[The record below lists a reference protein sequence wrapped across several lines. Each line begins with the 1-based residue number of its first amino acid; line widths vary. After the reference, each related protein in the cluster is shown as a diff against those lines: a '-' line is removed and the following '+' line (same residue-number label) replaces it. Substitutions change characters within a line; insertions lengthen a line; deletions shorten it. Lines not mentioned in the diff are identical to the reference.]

1 MKTVIKKLVLLILF
15 NVFMAINLFAVTTY
29 MSDEVKKACSLL
41 PIKYKTFSGQL
52 THDTIFKIDNNGI
65 KSVEIKA
72 DKDGNILNIGLYIP
86 SVKMENNYADAFDFI
101 KYCLFNI
108 ALINNNAELK
118 NFIERKHLLILY
130 KSRPVNHDITF
141 VKGIP
146 DLINGSS
153 LSITYNNSIF
163 TADIHSSSETFCSIV
178 FPSNINLLRGM
189 DKKDLEDEFSMKINQ
204 DFVEIPQRKTFP
216 NAKPFKNNIY
226 VETGAGLFSGH
237 FNSDVYLSNLN
248 GNYYPVFT
256 SDLPVESFSNIFTC
270 NIFKDYGV
278 QLTRI
283 LYGNKKVNE
292 LISLK
297 KIHSILAENCYVYF
311 GLESCQNNI
320 IKATIIYYNPIYNY
334 SHMLVTEADG
344 NTIFKNNNAVIKG
357 TLYTYI
363 PYVQ

>member
-1 MKTVIKKLVLLILF
+1 MNMI
-15 NVFMAINLFAVTTY
+15 AVTSF
-29 MSDEVKKACSLL
+29 MSEEVKKACSLL
-41 PIKYKTFSGQL
+41 PLKYRSIPGQL
-52 THDTIFKIDNNGI
+52 KHDSIFQIDNAGT
-65 KSVEIKA
+65 KSVEIRA
-72 DKDGNILNIGLYIP
+72 DKYGNILNIGLYIP
-86 SVKMENNYADAFDFI
+86 SVKMGNNYGDAFDFI

-108 ALINNNAELK
+108 ALIDNNAELK

-141 VKGIP
+141 IKGIT
-146 DLINGSS
+146 DLINRSS
-153 LSITYNNSIF
+153 VSITFNNSIF
-163 TADIHSSSETFCSIV
+163 TADIHSSSETVCSIV

-189 DKKDLEDEFSMKINQ
+189 DKKDLEDEFSMKLNQ
-204 DFVEIPQRKTFP
+204 DFVEIPQRMKFP
-216 NAKPFKNNIY
+216 NAKPFKNHIY
-226 VETGAGLFSGH
+226 VETGTGLFSGH

-248 GNYYPVFT
+248 GNYYPVFS

-270 NIFKDYGV
+270 NIFGEYNV

-292 LISLK
+292 MVSLK
-297 KIHSILAENCYVYF
+297 KIHSILAENCFVYF

-320 IKATIIYYNPIYNY
+320 IKATIIYYNPVYNY

-344 NTIFKNNNAVIKG
+344 SIIFKNKNAVIKG

-363 PYVQ
+363 PYGQ